1 MDAVLNHIG
10 IIMDG
15 NRRYAKTHSRKLFD
29 GYLKGAKKAEDIV
42 KWCSEEN
49 IREVTLY
56 TFSLEN
62 AFNRSF
68 AEKKILEKLFQTTFN
83 SLLKNKNLN
92 ENDIRIRF
100 IGRRSV
106 FEKGLV
112 EVIEKLEKAT
122 EDHKKIIVNIAFY
135 YGGRGEIV
143 DAFKKMLEDVD
154 SGALN
159 KEDIDEDTIKK
170 YTYLDKSSYPEIV
183 LRTGHVSRLSNFL
196 LWHSA
201 YSELYFIDKLWPE
214 IKKQDLLDIIEKYK
228 TTKKNFGE

>member
-1 MDAVLNHIG
+1 MLLVAPGGLLTSRQSVVQQAHPY
-10 IIMDG
+10 G
-15 NRRYAKTHSRKLFD
+15 ND
-29 GYLKGAKKAEDIV
+29 
-42 KWCSEEN
+42 
-49 IREVTLY
+49 
-56 TFSLEN
+56 
-62 AFNRSF
+62 
-68 AEKKILEKLFQTTFN
+68 
-83 SLLKNKNLN
+83 NLP
-92 ENDIRIRF
+92 
-100 IGRRSV
+100 
-106 FEKGLV
+106 
-112 EVIEKLEKAT
+112 
-122 EDHKKIIVNIAFY
+122 AFY

-143 DAFKKMLEDVD
+143 DAFKKILEDVD

-159 KEDIDEDTIKK
+159 KDDIDEDTIKK